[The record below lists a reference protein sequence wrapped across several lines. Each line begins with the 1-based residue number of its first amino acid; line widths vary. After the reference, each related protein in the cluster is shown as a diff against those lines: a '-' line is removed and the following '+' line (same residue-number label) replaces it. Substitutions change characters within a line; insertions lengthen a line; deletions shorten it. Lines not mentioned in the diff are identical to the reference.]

1 MQQDFEK
8 KTSKKGKNPKKED
21 KTPSTRDAEEEIIV
35 SLSYL
40 VLVSV

>member
-35 SLSYL
+35 SLPHL
-40 VLVSV
+40 VLVSL